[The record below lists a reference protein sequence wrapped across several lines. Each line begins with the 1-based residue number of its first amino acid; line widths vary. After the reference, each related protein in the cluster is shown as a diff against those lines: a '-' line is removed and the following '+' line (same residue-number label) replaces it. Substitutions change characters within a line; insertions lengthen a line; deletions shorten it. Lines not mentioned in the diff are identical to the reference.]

1 VPAVADVPEPQEVE
15 RWHRWMAAHFFNR
28 AWELL
33 ELERTPAQDRELL
46 ATALASWLH
55 WQRVGSPV
63 NLAVAAWQVSRVY
76 AVLEDGARA
85 EVHGRAGLEIAEEA
99 ALGPFYLGYAFESLA
114 RAAAVA
120 GDGEQ
125 RGRWLDVARTA
136 AEQVADHEERAML
149 LADLETI

>member
-1 VPAVADVPEPQEVE
+1 MPDIPDPLEVE

-33 ELERTPAQDRELL
+33 EMERAAGQDRELL
-46 ATALASWLH
+46 ATTLASWLH
-55 WQRVGSPV
+55 WQQVGAPV
-63 NLAVAAWQVSRVY
+63 NLAVAEWQVSRVY
-76 AVLEDGARA
+76 AVLGDADRA
-85 EVHGRAGLEIAEEA
+85 EVHGRAGLEIAEGA

-120 GDGEQ
+120 GDQEQ
-125 RGRWLDVARTA
+125 RRRWLGMARA
-136 AEQVADHEERAML
+136 VVEQVADQDERALL